1 MFIQTDKYLHVHV
14 NVCISHAKCT
24 CLMIRLRVS
33 IENLVSKK
41 LHKHEKENE
50 SSPSL
55 IWIVTKFNLCN
66 LYSNSSKG

>member
-1 MFIQTDKYLHVHV
+1 MFDDTAESV
-14 NVCISHAKCT
+14 NWKLS
-24 CLMIRLRVS
+24 
-33 IENLVSKK
+33 EQK

-55 IWIVTKFNLCN
+55 MWIVTKFNLCN